1 MLNTRTN
8 NSTPILIKARAR
20 KIPDWKIGKT
30 GLVGELMDS
39 PVESNEKVEIIELV
53 PMGGSRLRISSFPVI
68 KN

>member
-1 MLNTRTN
+1 M
-8 NSTPILIKARAR
+8 
-20 KIPDWKIGKT
+20 DEET

-39 PVESNEKVEIIELV
+39 PVKSDEVDEFIELV